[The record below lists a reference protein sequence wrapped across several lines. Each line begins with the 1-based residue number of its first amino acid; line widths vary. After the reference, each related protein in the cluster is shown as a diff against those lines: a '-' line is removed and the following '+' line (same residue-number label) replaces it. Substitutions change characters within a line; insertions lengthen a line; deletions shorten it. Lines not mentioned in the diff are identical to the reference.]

1 MRIAAAAIACASV
14 LGLGSVRVMDF
25 VVGRVSECLVS
36 PLTSG
41 SVDPHGY
48 SSIAGELVASSVASS
63 CSVLSIEVLGFSL
76 VAWV

>member
-14 LGLGSVRVMDF
+14 LGLGSVRVMDV

-48 SSIAGELVASSVASS
+48 SSIAAELVASSIASN
-63 CSVLSIEVLGFSL
+63 CSGLSIEVWDFSL

>member
-1 MRIAAAAIACASV
+1 MD
-14 LGLGSVRVMDF
+14 SVRVTD
-25 VVGRVSECLVS
+25 VVGGWVSECLVS

-48 SSIAGELVASSVASS
+48 SSIAGELVASSVASN
-63 CSVLSIEVLGFSL
+63 CSGLSIEVLDFSL